1 MSSESSMKMSC
12 QQIESLLPDY
22 LQGVLAPVQA
32 TEVEQHCE
40 HCTSCAQ
47 DIVLWKQLAM
57 LPDEKP
63 SGESRERFDAM
74 LHAYSATAASDV
86 ADAAWMRSNAR
97 ITQNAPTKPAWT
109 FLEWLRSP
117 RGAVAW
123 SAALVLFGV
132 LIGANIHNR
141 TVPEHSGEI
150 ASLHAEVASMRQLVA
165 LSMMQ
170 QQSASERLQGVS
182 WSNREDH
189 LDLQVQSALMH
200 TLRYDGS
207 VDVRLAALDALS
219 RHATQPQV
227 RKGVLDALPEQQSPL
242 VQVAM
247 IDQLT
252 EWRDPG
258 AAQHLR
264 KLEQTPNLNPAVKQR
279 AEWAIAKLQESTQ

>member
-1 MSSESSMKMSC
+1 MKMNC
-12 QQIESLLPDY
+12 QEIEFLLPDY
-22 LQGVLAPVQA
+22 LQGALAPAQA
-32 TEVEQHCE
+32 SEVEQHCE
-40 HCTSCAQ
+40 HCASCAQ
-47 DIVLWKQLAM
+47 DIVIWKQLAM
-57 LPDEKP
+57 LPGEKP
-63 SGESRERFDAM
+63 SPESRERFDAM
-74 LHAYSATAASDV
+74 LHAYSANAPNAAGI
-86 ADAAWMRSNAR
+86 ALTRSNPR
-97 ITQNAPTKPAWT
+97 IAQDAPSKPAWS

-117 RGAVAW
+117 RGAIAW

-132 LIGANIHNR
+132 LIGANIHDR
-141 TVPEHSGEI
+141 IVPEHSGEI

-252 EWRDPG
+252 EWRDPD
-258 AAQHLR
+258 AAQYLR